1 MKISLCIIAK
11 NEERVIGRCIDNIKN
26 YVNEIIVID
35 TGSTDKTIEI
45 CKNKGAKVYNFTW
58 TNNFSDARN
67 YALKKA
73 SGEWIVF
80 LDADEYIQESDMNVV
95 LNKIEFADKNGYEAI
110 VCKCINLNEDN
121 YTIKSVAFFI
131 RIFKRS
137 KNIRYVGSIHETI
150 MNIKHSIK
158 MIDFTDDINVFHT
171 GYTDSVINEKEK
183 MSRNISLLYNELK
196 KNPDDADI
204 HFYLVESLFIDKRYK
219 EAYEHCNKV
228 ISLNNAKNTGV
239 ITKVYSH
246 KMKNMIL
253 LEYDENEIKKVY
265 DQAVKYDDTYPDYDW
280 IMGMYY
286 GSNGKNE
293 KALGFYEKCYFKINN
308 FNSKIESWTI
318 NIVKDIYIDLAKLYR
333 VSNKNTEAVKVLMQV
348 LNVYRED
355 EEALGVLIS
364 ILRESEEIENIVKFL
379 RKIYNFESDKDILI
393 ILKACKSIVDIDLFK
408 YIINIKNNKKI
419 YI

>member
-1 MKISLCIIAK
+1 
-11 NEERVIGRCIDNIKN
+11 
-26 YVNEIIVID
+26 
-35 TGSTDKTIEI
+35 
-45 CKNKGAKVYNFTW
+45 
-58 TNNFSDARN
+58 
-67 YALKKA
+67 
-73 SGEWIVF
+73 
-80 LDADEYIQESDMNVV
+80 MN
-95 LNKIEFADKNGYEAI
+95 
-110 VCKCINLNEDN
+110 
-121 YTIKSVAFFI
+121 
-131 RIFKRS
+131 
-137 KNIRYVGSIHETI
+137 
-150 MNIKHSIK
+150 
-158 MIDFTDDINVFHT
+158 
-171 GYTDSVINEKEK
+171 
-183 MSRNISLLYNELK
+183 RNISLLYNELK

-364 ILRESEEIENIVKFL
+364 ILRESEEIDNIVKFL